1 MKMPTALTLKEAS
14 AAAVMMAT
22 VEVEQNVLVRRYIV
36 TSSDIR
42 PTHTSKGLIPAIC
55 C

>member
-1 MKMPTALTLKEAS
+1 MPTALTLEEAS
-14 AAAVMMAT
+14 TALVMMAT

-42 PTHTSKGLIPAIC
+42 PTHTSKGLIPAIGC
-55 C
+55 